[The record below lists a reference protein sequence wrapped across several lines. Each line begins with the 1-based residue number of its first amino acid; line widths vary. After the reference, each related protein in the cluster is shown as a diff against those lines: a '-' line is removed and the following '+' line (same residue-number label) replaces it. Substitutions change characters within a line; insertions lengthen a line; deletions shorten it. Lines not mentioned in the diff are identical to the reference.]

1 MESIKEQFNQISQK
15 YDAQRPKLIP
25 CFEDFY
31 TICLPVIDRHTSLKT
46 VLDIG
51 AGTGLFTQ
59 FIYEQRP
66 DLHFTLIDISGE
78 MLAVAK
84 DRFASAGNVTYK
96 ELDFSKEPITGK
108 YDLIISA
115 LAIHHLEDEQ
125 KEVLYQNIFSALNT
139 GGLFINADQVKGRTP
154 WFDNFYKTHWRE
166 NISAS
171 DLDSTAIHSAL
182 ERIKLDRFGYL
193 EQQLQMLNHV
203 GFQEVD
209 CIYKHNNFVVLA
221 GLKK

>member
-1 MESIKEQFNQISQK
+1 MKSMKEQFNQVSKK

-25 CFEDFY
+25 CFKDFY
-31 TICLPVIDRHTSLKT
+31 TICLLIIERQTSLQT

-59 FIYEQRP
+59 FIYEQKP
-66 DLHFTLIDISGE
+66 NLHFTLVDISSD

-84 DRFASAGNVTYK
+84 ERFAGAGNVAYQ
-96 ELDFSKEPITGK
+96 ELDFSKEAITGK

-125 KEVLYQNIFSALNT
+125 KKVLYQNIYSALNN

-154 WFDNFYKTHWRE
+154 WFDDFYKTHWKE
-166 NISAS
+166 TICKSG
-171 DLDSTAIHSAL
+171 LDSAAVNSAL
-182 ERIKLDRFGYL
+182 ERIKLDKFGYL
-193 EQQLQMLNHV
+193 EQQLQMLDRI

-209 CIYKHNNFVVLA
+209 CIYKHNNFVVFG
-221 GLKK
+221 GLKM